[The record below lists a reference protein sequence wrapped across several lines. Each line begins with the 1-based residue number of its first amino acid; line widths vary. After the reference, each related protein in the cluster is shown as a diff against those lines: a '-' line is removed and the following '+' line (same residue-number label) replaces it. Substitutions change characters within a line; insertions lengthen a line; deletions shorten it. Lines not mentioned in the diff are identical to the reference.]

1 MTDEDKERLTREKNR
16 YRKASTGYLLSLSLY
31 TSSRLQQSKQ
41 TNLPA
46 EAKHGEEKKAHG
58 NRTKS
63 YVTISSEQIH
73 QEYNSKSLRM
83 FFLLYISHLMHS
95 FSLSLSQGNL
105 EERQNQQ
112 RSQRNGKEKEISK
125 TKCRMFTFRETQE
138 TKKESTID

>member
-1 MTDEDKERLTREKNR
+1 
-16 YRKASTGYLLSLSLY
+16 
-31 TSSRLQQSKQ
+31 
-41 TNLPA
+41 
-46 EAKHGEEKKAHG
+46 
-58 NRTKS
+58 
-63 YVTISSEQIH
+63 
-73 QEYNSKSLRM
+73 
-83 FFLLYISHLMHS
+83 MHS